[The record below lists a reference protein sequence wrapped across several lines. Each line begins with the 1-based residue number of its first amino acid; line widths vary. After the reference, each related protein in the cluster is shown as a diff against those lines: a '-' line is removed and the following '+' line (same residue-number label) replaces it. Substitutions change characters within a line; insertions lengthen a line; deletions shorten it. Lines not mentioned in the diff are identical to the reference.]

1 MLSYG
6 CGVFFFIKQLKL
18 ITTRRIQNHNQLY
31 HRTTLLTEALQYTR
45 VEFTI
50 GSLLMVFRYV
60 KSFRTYHTIIQ
71 TNCTYDFLSLIR
83 QNQHNDMTT
92 FTDTLADKCLD
103 LSTCELMSLIH
114 LFDSLNLMWLCNNF
128 FTKLNE
134 VKRILKQMQPKSGQN
149 NT

>member
-45 VEFTI
+45 VEFTT
-50 GSLLMVFRYV
+50 GSLLMVFRHV

-92 FTDTLADKCLD
+92 FTDTLADEREHTWTD
-103 LSTCELMSLIH
+103 ESHH
-114 LFDSLNLMWLCNNF
+114 LFDSLIRMWLCKNF